1 MDNCAVMLQ
10 WVGDFSNESL
20 HIQCYVA
27 DQHKK
32 NGSVDGH
39 ISIQSGME
47 FFFLFFLKFFS
58 IVGIGMIE
66 DVMD

>member
-47 FFFLFFLKFFS
+47 VVFFCFFVLNLLS
-58 IVGIGMIE
+58 LLVLE
-66 DVMD
+66 